1 MVSDFPGGGGRAL
14 ASEYDVLA
22 APRPAEGRK
31 YLFDDA
37 KLFSKAT
44 VSALQK
50 KLVQVEADTGY
61 HLNVVTLRK
70 LLSETDAYAYAD
82 RALEGWYPTREE
94 GDRKGVLVLVA
105 TGAEGGV
112 SAGPSFLEA
121 VGDETLEGVMTEN
134 VPYFG
139 QEEKWNEATTTSVN
153 RLAARLAGEADP
165 GAPKMESKG
174 PGRRGKA
181 NYQTKTRT
189 TSQKGNYTFIVG
201 SLLVIAFVVPMAQL
215 FAGRR

>member
-1 MVSDFPGGGGRAL
+1 MG
-14 ASEYDVLA
+14 
-22 APRPAEGRK
+22 
-31 YLFDDA
+31 
-37 KLFSKAT
+37 
-44 VSALQK
+44 ALQK
-50 KLVQVEADTGY
+50 KLVKVEGDTGY

-82 RALEGWYPTREE
+82 KVLEGWYPTREE
-94 GDRKGVLVLVA
+94 GDRKGVLVLVS
-105 TGAEGGV
+105 TGADGGF
-112 SAGPSFLEA
+112 SAGPAFLQA
-121 VGDETLEGVMTEN
+121 VGDDTLEGVMTEN

-139 QEEKWNEATTTSVN
+139 QQEKWNEATVTSVN

-165 GAPKMESKG
+165 GAPKMERKG

-189 TSQKGNYTFIVG
+189 TSKKANYTFIVG